1 MKYDYLEVV
10 RTHEVQF
17 IVKKNKKGI
26 FEVDKKATIKRFKHL
41 LNSDKLNIEICIDD
55 LLNKQNKT

>member
-1 MKYDYLEVV
+1 MKYDYLEVI

-26 FEVDKKATIKRFKHL
+26 FEVDKKATIKRFKYL
-41 LNSDKLNIEICIDD
+41 LGSDKVRIES
-55 LLNKQNKT
+55 LLNKQDKKGA

>member
-1 MKYDYLEVV
+1 MKYDYLNVV

-26 FEVDKKATIKRFKHL
+26 FEVDEKATIKRFKYL
-41 LNSDKLNIEICIDD
+41 LESEKVGIETII
-55 LLNKQNKT
+55 NKQSKRKIK

>member
-1 MKYDYLEVV
+1 MNYDYLEVV

-26 FEVDKKATIKRFKHL
+26 FEVDKKATIKRFKYL
-41 LNSDKLNIEICIDD
+41 LGSDKVRIES
-55 LLNKQNKT
+55 LLNKQDKKGA

>member
-26 FEVDKKATIKRFKHL
+26 FEVDEKATIKRFRYL
-41 LNSDKLNIEICIDD
+41 LGSDKVRIES
-55 LLNKQNKT
+55 LLNKQDKKGA

>member
-1 MKYDYLEVV
+1 MKYDYLEIV

-26 FEVDKKATIKRFKHL
+26 FKVDEKATIKRFKYL
-41 LNSDKLNIEICIDD
+41 LESDKVGIETI
-55 LLNKQNKT
+55 LNKQSKRKIK

>member
-1 MKYDYLEVV
+1 MKYNYLEVV

-26 FEVDKKATIKRFKHL
+26 FEVDEKATIKRFKYL
-41 LNSDKLNIEICIDD
+41 LGSDKVRIEN
-55 LLNKQNKT
+55 LLNKQDKKG

>member
-26 FEVDKKATIKRFKHL
+26 FKVDEKATIKRFKYL
-41 LNSDKLNIEICIDD
+41 LGSDKVRIEN
-55 LLNKQNKT
+55 LLNKKG

>member
-26 FEVDKKATIKRFKHL
+26 FKVDEKATIKRFKYL
-41 LNSDKLNIEICIDD
+41 LGSDKVRIEN
-55 LLNKQNKT
+55 LLNKQDKKG

>member
-26 FEVDKKATIKRFKHL
+26 FEVDKKATIKRFKYL
-41 LNSDKLNIEICIDD
+41 LGSDKVRIES
-55 LLNKQNKT
+55 LLNKQDKKGA

>member
-26 FEVDKKATIKRFKHL
+26 FEVDKKATIKRFKYL
-41 LNSDKLNIEICIDD
+41 LGSDKDEQ
-55 LLNKQNKT
+55 KVY